1 MPETTKL
8 HPKQPVAAALAS
20 RAAVRPALR
29 QGGAFAL
36 GLAGGWAVLYG
47 TLLPFGLG
55 LTLGLP
61 ADCFAACAAGAALS
75 ILFHGFGAFSLDS
88 LCLLCAVGAAVAARW
103 LWPGRLRPAFL
114 AGCGALVLGG
124 ACFALGP
131 GGAGFTLVF
140 FCGADAL
147 LAGGFGYALQRF
159 PPEKPGFGTL
169 LAASAVAAALGGLRF
184 GPLCLGV
191 AVCAMVDAALC
202 CRGQEKPALA
212 FSAFTGAAL
221 CAADPSLA
229 PVAVGLCCGT
239 AAAVLLAP
247 GRRAETLA
255 ACAGGAALSILF
267 HGFGA
272 FSLDSLCLLCAVGAA
287 VAARWLWPGRL
298 RPAFLAGCGALV
310 LGGACFALGPGGAG
324 FTLVFFCGADALLA
338 GGFGYALQR
347 FPPEK
352 PGFGTL
358 LAASAVAA
366 ALGGLRFGP
375 LCLGAA
381 ACAMVDAALC
391 CRGQE
396 KPALAFAAFTGAALC
411 AADPSLAPAAVGLC
425 CGTAAAVLLVPGR
438 RAETLA
444 ACAGGCVL
452 GVLCVPAPGTALPLL
467 LSAGLGLAAPAFF
480 PKHWLTPVPEAPAP
494 PEEPPRLSAA
504 ATRLEAVAES
514 LSSLAET
521 VNAVYDAFPR
531 RCDTFRWVID
541 NTHDSLCFNCGRR
554 ETCWKQEYTATLEGM
569 NALRSILE
577 QQGHLQTSDLPG
589 QLSRCIHPAALCA
602 AANRSFALYRS
613 RKEAH
618 VHAEAMR
625 TALTEQYSAMA
636 DALSV
641 LSEQLGR
648 PGNPEPYKSGRVAAF
663 FASLGTPPL
672 ECAVTLDDLGRAR
685 AAVTLPR
692 TRFSSPE
699 LAALAQETG
708 RICRRDFDP
717 PQVLSCKGMTTLLF
731 CEKPALRAVFGTAGT
746 AAKGTVSGDAVQQF
760 CSPAAAQ
767 MILCDGM
774 GTGRPAAVDG
784 SLAAELTAR
793 LLKAGFTAELAARL
807 VNVALA
813 LKSDEESGATLDLI
827 SVDLYTGTARIFKA
841 GAAPGFLVHGGRARP
856 VGDISLPIGILGG
869 VNGQSRVVHLA
880 AGDYAVLVSDGLL
893 VDGPGWVAKQ
903 LELSAAAGD
912 PPEKVAQILVETARA
927 RAEQTGR
934 PDDITAAVLRLEP
947 CGH

>member
-47 TLLPFGLG
+47 ALLPFGLG

-124 ACFALGP
+124 VCFALGP

-191 AVCAMVDAALC
+191 A
-202 CRGQEKPALA
+202 
-212 FSAFTGAAL
+212 
-221 CAADPSLA
+221 
-229 PVAVGLCCGT
+229 
-239 AAAVLLAP
+239 
-247 GRRAETLA
+247 
-255 ACAGGAALSILF
+255 
-267 HGFGA
+267 
-272 FSLDSLCLLCAVGAA
+272 
-287 VAARWLWPGRL
+287 
-298 RPAFLAGCGALV
+298 
-310 LGGACFALGPGGAG
+310 
-324 FTLVFFCGADALLA
+324 
-338 GGFGYALQR
+338 
-347 FPPEK
+347 
-352 PGFGTL
+352 
-358 LAASAVAA
+358 
-366 ALGGLRFGP
+366 
-375 LCLGAA
+375 
-381 ACAMVDAALC
+381 ACAMVDTTLC

-425 CGTAAAVLLVPGR
+425 CGTAAAVLLAPGR

-480 PKHWLTPVPEAPAP
+480 PKHCLTPVPEAPAP

-554 ETCWKQEYTATLEGM
+554 EQCWKQEYAATLEGM
-569 NALRSILE
+569 EALRPLLE
-577 QQGHLQTSDLPG
+577 ENGRLEPAQLPG

-602 AANRSFALYRS
+602 AAARSFALYRS
-613 RKEAH
+613 RKESRL
-618 VHAEAMR
+618 HAEAMR
-625 TALTEQYSAMA
+625 TVFTEQYSAVA
-636 DALSV
+636 EALAV
-641 LSEQLGR
+641 LGEQLGR
-648 PGNPEPYKSGRVAAF
+648 PGEPEPYRSDRVAAF
-663 FASLGTPPL
+663 FTSLGSPPL
-672 ECAVTLDDLGRAR
+672 ECAVTLDDLGRTH

-692 TRFSSPE
+692 TRFGPQE
-699 LAALAQETG
+699 LAALAREVG
-708 RICRRDFDP
+708 RICRRTLET

-731 CEKPALRAVFGTAGT
+731 SERPVLRAVFGMAG
-746 AAKGTVSGDAVQQF
+746 AAAQGEVSGDAVQQF
-760 CSPAAAQ
+760 CSPTAAQ

-784 SLAAELTAR
+784 NLAAELTAR
-793 LLKAGFTAELAARL
+793 LLKAGIPAELAARL

-813 LKSDEESGATLDLI
+813 LKSEEESGATLDLI
-827 SVDLYTGTARIFKA
+827 SVDLYTGTARLFKA
-841 GAAPGFLVHGGRARP
+841 GAAPGFLVHGGRARA
-856 VGDISLPIGILGG
+856 VGDVSLPVGILGG
-869 VNGQSRVVHLA
+869 VNGQSRVVHLC

-893 VDGPGWVAKQ
+893 VDGTAWVAKQ
-903 LELSAAAGD
+903 LELSAAAGEA
-912 PPEKVAQILVETARA
+912 PAQVAKTLVETARA
-927 RAEQTGR
+927 RALRTGR
-934 PDDITAAVLRLEP
+934 PDDITAAVLRLEN
-947 CGH
+947 GG

>member
-47 TLLPFGLG
+47 ALLPFGLG

-61 ADCFAACAAGAALS
+61 ADCFAACAA
-75 ILFHGFGAFSLDS
+75 
-88 LCLLCAVGAAVAARW
+88 
-103 LWPGRLRPAFL
+103 
-114 AGCGALVLGG
+114 
-124 ACFALGP
+124 
-131 GGAGFTLVF
+131 
-140 FCGADAL
+140 
-147 LAGGFGYALQRF
+147 
-159 PPEKPGFGTL
+159 
-169 LAASAVAAALGGLRF
+169 
-184 GPLCLGV
+184 
-191 AVCAMVDAALC
+191 
-202 CRGQEKPALA
+202 
-212 FSAFTGAAL
+212 
-221 CAADPSLA
+221 
-229 PVAVGLCCGT
+229 
-239 AAAVLLAP
+239 
-247 GRRAETLA
+247 
-255 ACAGGAALSILF
+255 GAALSILF

-569 NALRSILE
+569 NALRPILE
-577 QQGHLQTSDLPG
+577 QQGHLQASDLPG
-589 QLSRCIHPAALCA
+589 QRCPDASTRQRSARRQTAPLRSTGAGRKPMSTPRPCA
-602 AANRSFALYRS
+602 
-613 RKEAH
+613 
-618 VHAEAMR
+618 
-625 TALTEQYSAMA
+625 
-636 DALSV
+636 
-641 LSEQLGR
+641 
-648 PGNPEPYKSGRVAAF
+648 
-663 FASLGTPPL
+663 PP
-672 ECAVTLDDLGRAR
+672 
-685 AAVTLPR
+685 
-692 TRFSSPE
+692 
-699 LAALAQETG
+699 
-708 RICRRDFDP
+708 
-717 PQVLSCKGMTTLLF
+717 
-731 CEKPALRAVFGTAGT
+731 
-746 AAKGTVSGDAVQQF
+746 
-760 CSPAAAQ
+760 
-767 MILCDGM
+767 
-774 GTGRPAAVDG
+774 
-784 SLAAELTAR
+784 
-793 LLKAGFTAELAARL
+793 
-807 VNVALA
+807 
-813 LKSDEESGATLDLI
+813 
-827 SVDLYTGTARIFKA
+827 
-841 GAAPGFLVHGGRARP
+841 
-856 VGDISLPIGILGG
+856 
-869 VNGQSRVVHLA
+869 
-880 AGDYAVLVSDGLL
+880 
-893 VDGPGWVAKQ
+893 
-903 LELSAAAGD
+903 
-912 PPEKVAQILVETARA
+912 
-927 RAEQTGR
+927 
-934 PDDITAAVLRLEP
+934 
-947 CGH
+947 

>member
-47 TLLPFGLG
+47 ALLPFGLG

-124 ACFALGP
+124 VCFALGP

-159 PPEKPGFGTL
+159 PPEKPGLGTL
-169 LAASAVAAALGGLRF
+169 LAASAVAAALG
-184 GPLCLGV
+184 V
-191 AVCAMVDAALC
+191 
-202 CRGQEKPALA
+202 
-212 FSAFTGAAL
+212 
-221 CAADPSLA
+221 
-229 PVAVGLCCGT
+229 
-239 AAAVLLAP
+239 
-247 GRRAETLA
+247 
-255 ACAGGAALSILF
+255 
-267 HGFGA
+267 
-272 FSLDSLCLLCAVGAA
+272 
-287 VAARWLWPGRL
+287 
-298 RPAFLAGCGALV
+298 
-310 LGGACFALGPGGAG
+310 
-324 FTLVFFCGADALLA
+324 
-338 GGFGYALQR
+338 
-347 FPPEK
+347 
-352 PGFGTL
+352 
-358 LAASAVAA
+358 
-366 ALGGLRFGP
+366 LRFGP

-425 CGTAAAVLLVPGR
+425 CGTAAAVLLTPGR

-452 GVLCVPAPGTALPLL
+452 GVLCIPAPSTALPLL

-480 PKHWLTPVPEAPAP
+480 PKHWLAPVPEAPAP

-569 NALRSILE
+569 NALRPILE
-577 QQGHLQTSDLPG
+577 QQGHLQASDLPG

-648 PGNPEPYKSGRVAAF
+648 PGNPEPYKSGRMAAF

-893 VDGPGWVAKQ
+893 VDGPGWVTKQ

-912 PPEKVAQILVETARA
+912 PPEKVARILVETARA

>member
-47 TLLPFGLG
+47 ALLPFGLG

-124 ACFALGP
+124 VCFALGP

-184 GPLCLGV
+184 GPLC
-191 AVCAMVDAALC
+191 
-202 CRGQEKPALA
+202 P
-212 FSAFTGAAL
+212 
-221 CAADPSLA
+221 
-229 PVAVGLCCGT
+229 
-239 AAAVLLAP
+239 
-247 GRRAETLA
+247 
-255 ACAGGAALSILF
+255 
-267 HGFGA
+267 
-272 FSLDSLCLLCAVGAA
+272 
-287 VAARWLWPGRL
+287 
-298 RPAFLAGCGALV
+298 
-310 LGGACFALGPGGAG
+310 
-324 FTLVFFCGADALLA
+324 
-338 GGFGYALQR
+338 
-347 FPPEK
+347 
-352 PGFGTL
+352 
-358 LAASAVAA
+358 
-366 ALGGLRFGP
+366 
-375 LCLGAA
+375 GAA

-425 CGTAAAVLLVPGR
+425 CGTAAAVLLAPGR
-438 RAETLA
+438 R
-444 ACAGGCVL
+444 
-452 GVLCVPAPGTALPLL
+452 
-467 LSAGLGLAAPAFF
+467 
-480 PKHWLTPVPEAPAP
+480 
-494 PEEPPRLSAA
+494 
-504 ATRLEAVAES
+504 AES

-569 NALRSILE
+569 NALRPILE

-672 ECAVTLDDLGRAR
+672 ECAVTLDDLGRTR

-903 LELSAAAGD
+903 LELSAATGD
-912 PPEKVAQILVETARA
+912 PPEKVARILVETARA